1 MKRMLE
7 LVLGLA
13 VIVGMSMPTLAQEK
27 GTAEAKK
34 GTPATEKKSGQEGE
48 GKKSDTAKK
57 EDAKKDAKKGGKKG
71 AKKGEKT
78 DDKK

>member
-27 GTAEAKK
+27 GTGEAKK
-34 GTPATEKKSGQEGE
+34 GAPTTEKKTGQEAE
-48 GKKSDTAKK
+48 VKKTDTAKK
-57 EDAKKDAKKGGKKG
+57 EDAKKDAKKGKKG
-71 AKKGEKT
+71 GKKGEKK
-78 DDKK
+78 DEKK